1 MIGLYTDARNGE
13 ARGWLSRERALILVL
28 MAATAV
34 ALYICYRL
42 VQPFLPALAWALALG
57 VVGHPLHRWL
67 ARRIRRPNVA
77 AGVAVI
83 LMAVAIVGPTLF
95 VTQQLIQETARG
107 RSGSSRR
114 GQQGAGRRPST
125 VTLG

>member
-42 VQPFLPALAWALALG
+42 V
-57 VVGHPLHRWL
+57 
-67 ARRIRRPNVA
+67 
-77 AGVAVI
+77 
-83 LMAVAIVGPTLF
+83 
-95 VTQQLIQETARG
+95 
-107 RSGSSRR
+107 
-114 GQQGAGRRPST
+114 
-125 VTLG
+125 